1 MVKVFFLV
9 TADLCYVDWEIL
21 YMVKTEIQ
29 ILGDQLM
36 SHIPVQLA
44 DLSSPIW
51 SSWLLLSRDSL
62 RCWVAKKSGVAWGQ
76 ACKYYHWRH
85 FWCCERKSNWAQL
98 NIEHGG
104 NGFAKRPVLD
114 LDQALSHRPCVSD
127 ICLQNASLPKDADG
141 AWDSNTLD
149 LLLHPRGWRQAHYP
163 FQNVPQGAKTHF
175 DKTRKYWMGTFS
187 GPLKF
192 WDASYLI
199 NCSFQD
205 ITGQIVLVTGGGSGI
220 GRLMCLKLVW

>member
-62 RCWVAKKSGVAWGQ
+62 HC
-76 ACKYYHWRH
+76 
-85 FWCCERKSNWAQL
+85 
-98 NIEHGG
+98 
-104 NGFAKRPVLD
+104 
-114 LDQALSHRPCVSD
+114 
-127 ICLQNASLPKDADG
+127 
-141 AWDSNTLD
+141 
-149 LLLHPRGWRQAHYP
+149 
-163 FQNVPQGAKTHF
+163 
-175 DKTRKYWMGTFS
+175 
-187 GPLKF
+187 
-192 WDASYLI
+192 
-199 NCSFQD
+199 
-205 ITGQIVLVTGGGSGI
+205 
-220 GRLMCLKLVW
+220 